1 MICDIYHK
9 VVDIQHTNFDLII
22 KINLSMSTK
31 NSESKAA
38 EIRQSLKLASTLL
51 VIAFLSIFTIVYYII
66 FGSLNSESGSTTKIE
81 KMDVQPDSN
90 FTRLWTAPADWR
102 LLRLKP
108 EEQKL
113 VLYGKELIANTAEYL
128 GPKGSV
134 SQISNGMNCQNCHLS
149 AGTQPWGNN
158 YFAVQANYPKFR
170 ERSGAVENQ
179 VKRVNDCFER
189 SLNGKALDSTSREM
203 KAILAYIK
211 WVGSDVPNKNTPRGA
226 GIFKIKG
233 LKRPTDPEKGKFVY
247 QQKCQSC
254 HQGNGEGIMAEKGK
268 GYTYPPLWGKHS
280 YNNGAGLYRISN
292 FAGYVKY
299 NMPLG
304 ATYDRPQLTDEEAWD
319 VAAFVNSMPRPEKDL
334 SKDWPNIAGKPFDHP
349 FGPYADPYSEKQHK
363 YGPYK
368 PIKEW
373 KEAQKKKQNSK

>member
-1 MICDIYHK
+1 MAKSDSGKAAKQLTSILGFLSGLLLLTIFLILGFVYVHLFGVPNSNDSEEVAEK
-9 VVDIQHTNFDLII
+9 KEVVKIDTNF
-22 KINLSMSTK
+22 
-31 NSESKAA
+31 
-38 EIRQSLKLASTLL
+38 
-51 VIAFLSIFTIVYYII
+51 
-66 FGSLNSESGSTTKIE
+66 
-81 KMDVQPDSN
+81 VQV
-90 FTRLWTAPADWR
+90 WTAPAEWR
-102 LLRLKP
+102 IMKLEP

-113 VLYGKELIANTAEYL
+113 VKYGKELIAHTSEYL

-134 SQISNGMNCQNCHLS
+134 KQISNGMNCQNCHLN

-170 ERSGAVENQ
+170 ERSGSVENQ

-211 WVGSDVPNKNTPRGA
+211 WVGSDVPKKTTPRGA
-226 GIFKIKG
+226 GIFKVKG
-233 LKRPTDPEKGKFVY
+233 LKRANDPEKGRVVY
-247 QQKCQSC
+247 EQKCQSC
-254 HQGNGEGIMAEKGK
+254 HQPNGEGVLAENGK
-268 GYTYPPLWGKHS
+268 SYTYPPLWGKNS
-280 YNNGAGLYRISN
+280 YNHGAGLYRISN

-304 ATYDRPQLTDEEAWD
+304 ATYERPQLTDEEAWD
-319 VAAFVNSMPRPEKDL
+319 IAAFVNSQPRPAKDL

-349 FGPYADPYSEKQHK
+349 FGPYADPFPEKQHK

-373 KEAQKKKQNSK
+373 KEAHKKPSNSK

>member
-1 MICDIYHK
+1 MAKLD
-9 VVDIQHTNFDLII
+9 
-22 KINLSMSTK
+22 S
-31 NSESKAA
+31 SKAA
-38 EIRQSLKLASTLL
+38 KQLTSILG
-51 VIAFLSIFTIVYYII
+51 FLSGLLLLTVFLLLGFVYVHF
-66 FGSLNSESGSTTKIE
+66 FGVPNSTTSKDISEKKEVVKI
-81 KMDVQPDSN
+81 DTNFVQV
-90 FTRLWTAPADWR
+90 WTAPAEWR
-102 LLRLKP
+102 IMKLEP

-113 VLYGKELIANTAEYL
+113 VKYGKELIAHTSEYL

-134 SQISNGMNCQNCHLS
+134 LQTSNGMNCQNCHLN

-170 ERSGAVENQ
+170 ERSGSVENQ
-179 VKRVNDCFER
+179 IKRVNDCFER

-211 WVGSDVPNKNTPRGA
+211 WVGSDVPKKTTPRGA

-233 LKRPTDPEKGKFVY
+233 LKRANDPEKGRIVY
-247 QQKCQSC
+247 EQKCQSC
-254 HQGNGEGIMAEKGK
+254 HQANGEGLLAENGK
-268 GYTYPPLWGKHS
+268 SYTYPPLWGKNS
-280 YNNGAGLYRISN
+280 YNHGAGLYRISN

-304 ATYDRPQLTDEEAWD
+304 ATYERPQLTDEEAWD
-319 VAAFVNSMPRPEKDL
+319 LAAFVNSQPRPTKDL

-349 FGPYADPYSEKQHK
+349 FGPYADPFSEQQHK

-373 KEAQKKKQNSK
+373 KEAHKKP